1 MKRLLL
7 LFSVGLMIPITGKT
21 QTFADDIAQLTYD
34 NCSNCHHPGGIG
46 QFSLISY
53 SDMQTFAGSI
63 YDAIAQDHMPPWPP
77 NENYTEFSHSR
88 AMSESER
95 TLMLDWLT
103 NGMPEGNPAN
113 TPAPPVFN
121 TGSILGAGD
130 LEVQMPTYMSKATSA
145 SDDYICVSIPSD
157 LAQNRII
164 KAMEVVP
171 GNPEIVHHCLVY
183 IDEDA
188 SYSSDTTSGQCT
200 GPTTATLAGGY
211 TPGSTPL
218 ILPSGQQLKLG
229 MELPANSNI
238 VLAMHYPAGSYGQF
252 DSTKVIFHF
261 YDEGET
267 GIRGVMAAPILQNW
281 SFQLP
286 ANELTSVNAQ
296 YTNALGDASVLSV
309 FPHMHL
315 LGRYIKSYALDP
327 QQDTIR
333 FIEIPKWDFH
343 WQDFYIFKNLVRVPQ
358 NSTLHAEAVYDNT
371 VNNQHNPNNPPITV
385 YPGTNTSDEMLLVYF
400 HFLPYQAG
408 DENHDLEDM
417 MTLSLAEFN
426 KTEHA
431 AINVKPNPFT
441 NQLAITVT
449 GTKPTNQLSASVYD
463 QQGKLVKVL
472 TRGEQFHQSRT
483 LDWDGTNENGTP
495 VKNGLYYVSVI
506 LNGEAQ
512 SRKVMKM

>member
-7 LFSVGLMIPITGKT
+7 LFSVCLVVPFAGNT
-21 QTFADDIAQLTYD
+21 QTFADDIAQLMYD

-46 QFSLISY
+46 QFSLITY
-53 SDMQTFAGSI
+53 SDMQASAGVI

-77 NENYTEFSHSR
+77 NENYTEFAHSR
-88 AMSESER
+88 VMSQSEK
-95 TLMLDWLT
+95 TLILDWLT

-113 TPAPPVFN
+113 TPPPPVF
-121 TGSILGAGD
+121 TPGSTLGTGD
-130 LEVQMPTYMSKATSA
+130 LEVQMPTYMSKATS
-145 SDDYICVSIPSD
+145 SNDDYICVSIPTNI
-157 LAQNRII
+157 AQDRII

-171 GNPEIVHHCLVY
+171 GNPGIVHHCLVY
-183 IDEDA
+183 IDEGG
-188 SYSSDTTSGQCT
+188 SYPSDTLSGQCT

-229 MELPANSNI
+229 IELPANANI

-261 YDEGET
+261 YDDGET
-267 GIRGVMAAPILQNW
+267 GIREVMAAPILQNW

-286 ANELTSVNAQ
+286 PDELTWVNAQ
-296 YTNALGDASVLSV
+296 YNNVPVDVSILSV

-315 LGRYIKSYALDP
+315 LGRYIKSYALNP

-343 WQDFYIFKNLVRVPQ
+343 WQDFYIFKNLIRVPQ
-358 NSTLHAEAVYDNT
+358 NSSLRAEALYDNT
-371 VNNQHNPNNPPITV
+371 VNNPHNPNNPPAAV
-385 YPGTNTSDEMLLVYF
+385 FPGTNTSDEMMLVYF
-400 HFLPYQAG
+400 HFLPYEAG
-408 DENHDLEDM
+408 DENYNLEDL
-417 MTLSLAEFN
+417 MTLSLADFDNETHSF
-426 KTEHA
+426 
-431 AINVKPNPFT
+431 INLRPNPFS
-441 NQLAITVT
+441 NQLAITIA
-449 GTKPTNQLSASVYD
+449 GSKPTNQLSASIYD

-472 TRGEQFHQSRT
+472 TRGEVFHQSRA

-512 SRKVMKM
+512 SRKVIKM